1 MIIGGILMGKVIAVF
16 NQKGGIGKSA
26 TTLNLGWGF
35 INKGK
40 KVLLID
46 LDPQSSLTISMHFE
60 PHLMNTTIYNV
71 LNGSDIRKDIITDNE
86 NFYFIPSN
94 INLAGAEV
102 ELIKKPRTLENALQ
116 PVRDFFDYI
125 LIDCPPSLGNLS
137 VNALVASDGV
147 IVPME
152 TQFLCWEGY
161 ELLKD
166 TIQKVTNPRIQI
178 IDGKE
183 IKTDPLNPNLKIIGL
198 LATKHKRNNH
208 NKQVLEIMK
217 ETGLAF
223 DTVIPDRVAFQDATV
238 EGVPVWD
245 LGTLNAKESKEMYE
259 LYDKLTQEVIGR
271 GY

>member
-1 MIIGGILMGKVIAVF
+1 MGKCIAVF

-60 PHLMNTTIYNV
+60 PHLMKTTIYDV

-86 NFYFIPSN
+86 NFFFMPSN

-102 ELIKKPRTLENALQ
+102 ELIKKPRTLENALK

-137 VNALVASDGV
+137 MNALVAADGV
-147 IVPME
+147 LVPME

-161 ELLKD
+161 ELLKG
-166 TIQKVTNPRIQI
+166 TYETAK
-178 IDGKE
+178 K
-183 IKTDPLNPNLKIIGL
+183 LNPKLEIIGL

-208 NKQVLEIMK
+208 NKQVLEIIK

-238 EGVPVWD
+238 EGVPVGD
-245 LGTLNAKESKEMYE
+245 MEKELGI
-259 LYDKLTQEVIGR
+259 LYDELAQEVIDR